1 MTLCMM
7 FCAAPLFSVAQVTIE
22 FTSYE
27 VCNVNNQ
34 KYPLGVPLGVVLLSS
49 PDDVHSEIKATIRNL
64 SDTAVTLVFSNDDV
78 RFGRTYYSKEV
89 NDWVY
94 YDRCPYDEFK
104 DTVRISPHGSYTSS
118 IVLKYS
124 KYNFITM
131 SSLYYLSDR
140 AANMRLYLNIPE
152 QGTIMSGTVQKV
164 IVNGVEI
171 HPESFDCNHCG
182 DIYMLVNNELMNE
195 FIQEQPWLFPS
206 GITDELIRQE
216 FACNMQYARK
226 LYSMMALPEITRR

>member
-1 MTLCMM
+1 M
-7 FCAAPLFSVAQVTIE
+7 
-22 FTSYE
+22 
-27 VCNVNNQ
+27 
-34 KYPLGVPLGVVLLSS
+34 
-49 PDDVHSEIKATIRNL
+49 
-64 SDTAVTLVFSNDDV
+64 
-78 RFGRTYYSKEV
+78 
-89 NDWVY
+89 
-94 YDRCPYDEFK
+94 
-104 DTVRISPHGSYTSS
+104 
-118 IVLKYS
+118 
-124 KYNFITM
+124 
-131 SSLYYLSDR
+131 
-140 AANMRLYLNIPE
+140 
-152 QGTIMSGTVQKV
+152 